1 MTTRTCG
8 PCTVCCTQTR
18 VPELNKSERV
28 RCSNCESG
36 CTIYD
41 IRPMSCRQFECA
53 WLKGQ
58 MPDEMRPD
66 LSGVMVEDYDRFM
79 FAMADSDEWMTHKS
93 VLDKYVMDGKPVV
106 IGTLN
111 GNHMILPDGF
121 TPHRVAQMVRE
132 AL

>member
-1 MTTRTCG
+1 M
-8 PCTVCCTQTR
+8 V
-18 VPELNKSERV
+18 
-28 RCSNCESG
+28 
-36 CTIYD
+36 YD
-41 IRPMSCRQFECA
+41 IRPMSCRKFECA

-66 LSGVMVEDYDRFM
+66 LSGVMVEDYTRFM
-79 FAMADSDEWMTHKS
+79 FAMADGDEWMAHKP
-93 VLDKYVMDGKPVV
+93 VLDEYAKQGKPVV
-106 IGTLN
+106 IGTLK